1 MDKKKLK
8 KWQKVLNQLRTQGR
22 FPLVRKERVNHTKVI
37 ISTTSP
43 KEITEDRVVNF
54 Y

>member
-8 KWQKVLNQLRTQGR
+8 KWQKVLNQHQTQGKY
-22 FPLVRKERVNHTKVI
+22 PSVRKERVKHTKVI

-43 KEITEDRVVNF
+43 KEITEDKVVNF

>member
-8 KWQKVLNQLRTQGR
+8 KWQKVLKQLRIQGKY
-22 FPLVRKERVNHTKVI
+22 PLVKKEREKHTKVI

-43 KEITEDRVVNF
+43 KEITEDKVVNF